1 MSTGPTK
8 STPNGFENSLRPEEE
23 QNKIDE
29 MRKLIGPLSGK
40 LALYCSDASISR
52 YLAAQS
58 WNVKKAAK
66 MLKASL
72 KWRLDF
78 KPEEIL
84 WDDVA
89 SEAET
94 GKIYRSNYKD
104 KHGRPVLVMRPRCQN
119 TKSVEGQMKYLVY
132 CMENAVVNL
141 PEDQEQMI
149 WLVDFHGYALSNF
162 SIKVTKET
170 AHILQDYYPERLGI
184 TILYDAPKIFE
195 PFWKIIL
202 TIRDFQT
209 PDKRISFGIL
219 KIAAVRLTVSC
230 NYVLEIQSC
239 VRWLMDFGANNG
251 FPKGQ
256 DAETLKDSLAKPF
269 LDPKTASKVQ
279 FMYSDDPNSKKMM
292 EELFDMSLVESAFG
306 GDDKADFDVNKYAER
321 MREDDK
327 KLSAFWKKDNNSAS
341 NAQPTVTADPSLEP
355 TNSDSDSEVLDEKV
369 EKPSLDVDEEELSIE
384 ETLPGT
390 DSTNANVKAV

>member
-78 KPEEIL
+78 KPEEIR

-149 WLVDFHGYALSNF
+149 WLVDFRGYTLSNF

-184 TILYDAPKIFE
+184 AILYDAPKIFE
-195 PFWKIIL
+195 PFWK
-202 TIRDFQT
+202 
-209 PDKRISFGIL
+209 
-219 KIAAVRLTVSC
+219 
-230 NYVLEIQSC
+230 
-239 VRWLMDFGANNG
+239 
-251 FPKGQ
+251 
-256 DAETLKDSLAKPF
+256 LAKPF
-269 LDPKTASKVQ
+269 LDPKTVSKVQ

-327 KLSAFWKKDNNSAS
+327 KLSAFWKKDDNSAS

-384 ETLPGT
+384 ETLPGA

>member
-40 LALYCSDASISR
+40 LALYCSDVSISR
-52 YLAAQS
+52 YLAARS

-66 MLKASL
+66 MLKTTL
-72 KWRLDF
+72 KWRLDY
-78 KPEEIL
+78 KPEEIR

-104 KHGRPVLVMRPRCQN
+104 KLGRPVLVMRPRCQN
-119 TKSVEGQMKYLVY
+119 TKSVKGQIKYLVY

-141 PEDQEQMI
+141 PEDQEQMV
-149 WLVDFHGYALSNF
+149 WLIDFHGFNLSNI

-170 AHILQDYYPERLGI
+170 AHVLQDHYPERLGI
-184 TILYDAPKIFE
+184 AILYDAPKVFE
-195 PFWKIIL
+195 PFWKI
-202 TIRDFQT
+202 
-209 PDKRISFGIL
+209 
-219 KIAAVRLTVSC
+219 
-230 NYVLEIQSC
+230 
-239 VRWLMDFGANNG
+239 
-251 FPKGQ
+251 
-256 DAETLKDSLAKPF
+256 AKPF
-269 LDPKTASKVQ
+269 LDPKTASKVK

-327 KLSAFWKKDNNSAS
+327 KLSSFWNKDDNSAS
-341 NAQPTVTADPSLEP
+341 SAQPTLIADLSLEP
-355 TNSDSDSEVLDEKV
+355 TNSDSDSEVSDEKA
-369 EKPSLDVDEEELSIE
+369 EKLSLDVDEEELSIE
-384 ETLPGT
+384 ETLAGT
-390 DSTNANVKAV
+390 DSTNENIDILKQCN